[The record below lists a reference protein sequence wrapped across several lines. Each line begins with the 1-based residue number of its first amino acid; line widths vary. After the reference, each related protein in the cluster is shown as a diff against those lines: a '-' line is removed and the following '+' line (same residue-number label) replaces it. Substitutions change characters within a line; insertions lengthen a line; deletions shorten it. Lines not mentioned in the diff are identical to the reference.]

1 MQERNWKLYIIET
14 ECGRLYTGVTTDLE
28 RRFGE
33 HKASKKGA
41 KFFRGAV
48 PKKIVYALGQLSRS
62 EALKR
67 EAFIKKLPRKK
78 KLELIQGLELDALMD
93 R

>member
-1 MQERNWKLYIIET
+1 MPTLEKNWRVYIIET

-28 RRFGE
+28 RRFNE
-33 HKASKKGA
+33 HQTSKKGA

-48 PKKIVYALGQLSRS
+48 PSKVVYSESELSRS

-67 EAFIKKLPRKK
+67 EAAIKKLSKK
-78 KLELIQGLELDALMD
+78 EKLRLVGNLS
-93 R
+93 